1 MFGSIY
7 PEIPLC
13 EMFSFT
19 QGDLAVFSRKVAG
32 VLAFIVSV
40 FQLFQYC
47 NSYVIVAQ
55 LNARSCIVTL
65 EIEIESTRRG

>member
-1 MFGSIY
+1 MFDSLY
-7 PEIPLC
+7 SEIPLC
-13 EMFSFT
+13 EVFSFT
-19 QGDLAVFSRKVAG
+19 QGDLAVLSRKVAG
-32 VLAFIVSV
+32 ALAFIMSA

-47 NSYVIVAQ
+47 NSYVMVAQ